1 MPSEQII
8 DGPLIRFEGFAIDVE
23 RHGLYRGGERLHLTP
38 IPFKALLF
46 LARQRGIVVSKDQL
60 LDAVWGGKRDENT
73 VEQAIRQ
80 IRRALGEE
88 KEQPRFIR
96 TIPGEGYCFIARVE
110 DADQLTVEETSDT
123 QSEIVG
129 QIAGVETKPQLSART
144 IAFASV
150 LVITGLVVG
159 GYALN
164 REFQT
169 NLTVQN
175 PVRLTRSETH
185 ILSPLLSDGA
195 HILYPRYENGRYGV
209 EEVPVGGGASKPVM
223 TGITNPE
230 LCDLSRDGQMMLLR
244 DLAHSR
250 DEDEPLYIR
259 RIDGS
264 AARVGQVLAYDAAW
278 FPDGQRILFSSDGV
292 VYATD
297 IKGQV
302 RQRLFSIPGN
312 AFWFRW
318 SADGKRLRFTVIDKK
333 SEETS
338 IWEAAAPGESPH
350 RLFSDLHYHLCCGT
364 WTPDGKYFLF
374 QVRVRNAFEIWTQR
388 DQNSFGFLFQK
399 QPYPVASG
407 AMSYRGPLPSKDGSK
422 LFVRAEA
429 PKGDLVRFDS
439 RIGNFNSVL
448 PSISVRTAAYS
459 KDGTWIA
466 YTSLADNNLWRCRAD
481 GTECVQLT
489 RDFKDT
495 VMPRWSPN
503 GEMIAFMGL
512 TFTGRWNTY
521 SIPAKGGE
529 VRTLSRDDQ
538 ANGYPDW
545 SLDGQQIFFS
555 DVPPVSQPKGIY
567 ALDLRT
573 EKLSVIPGSTD
584 FFFPRVSPDGR
595 FLLAQHSGDLSL
607 YMYEFASQ
615 KWRSLSKVPAAYPSW
630 SHDGRYVYFR
640 GGSNDSPAIF
650 RAAVPSGIVE
660 KVASLAGVD
669 RGPYFMG
676 DWVGLDPT
684 DAPIVVRNSTIEDI
698 YAWDLVRK

>member
-1 MPSEQII
+1 M
-8 DGPLIRFEGFAIDVE
+8 
-23 RHGLYRGGERLHLTP
+23 
-38 IPFKALLF
+38 
-46 LARQRGIVVSKDQL
+46 AR
-60 LDAVWGGKRDENT
+60 
-73 VEQAIRQ
+73 
-80 IRRALGEE
+80 
-88 KEQPRFIR
+88 
-96 TIPGEGYCFIARVE
+96 
-110 DADQLTVEETSDT
+110 
-123 QSEIVG
+123 
-129 QIAGVETKPQLSART
+129 KPATMQ
-144 IAFASV
+144 
-150 LVITGLVVG
+150 
-159 GYALN
+159 
-164 REFQT
+164 
-169 NLTVQN
+169 
-175 PVRLTRSETH
+175 
-185 ILSPLLSDGA
+185 
-195 HILYPRYENGRYGV
+195 YGV
-209 EEVPVGGGASKPVM
+209 DEVPVGGGASKALV
-223 TGITNPE
+223 TGISNPE
-230 LCDLSRDGQMMLLR
+230 LCDLSRDGQRMLLR

-259 RIDGS
+259 QIEGS
-264 AARVGQVLAYDAAW
+264 AARVGQILAYDAAW

-297 IKGQV
+297 VKGLS
-302 RQRLFSIPGN
+302 RQKLFSIPGN

-338 IWEAAAPGESPH
+338 IWEATVSDESPH

-374 QVRVRNAFEIWTQR
+374 QVRVRNTFEIWTRR

-407 AMSYRGPLPSKDGSK
+407 AMSYRSPLPSKDGSR

-429 PKGDLVRFDS
+429 PKGELVRYDFRVGGFS
-439 RIGNFNSVL
+439 SVL
-448 PSISVRTAAYS
+448 PSLSARTVAYS
-459 KDGTWIA
+459 KDGSWIA
-466 YTSLADNNLWRCRAD
+466 YTSLSDNNLWRCRAD
-481 GTECVQLT
+481 GSECVQLT

-503 GEMIAFMGL
+503 GESIAFMGL

-529 VRTLSRDDQ
+529 VRPLSHDDQ

-573 EKLSVIPGSTD
+573 EKLSVIPGSTE
-584 FFFPRVSPDGR
+584 FFFPRVSPDSR
-595 FLLAQHSGDLSL
+595 LLLAQHSGDLSL
-607 YMYEFASQ
+607 YLYEFASK
-615 KWRSLSKVPAAYPSW
+615 KWRQLAKVQASYPSW
-630 SHDGRYVYFR
+630 SHDGKYVYFR
-640 GGSNDSPAIF
+640 SGSADSPAIF
-650 RAAVPSGIVE
+650 RAAVPSGNVE

-684 DAPIVVRNSTIEDI
+684 DAPIAVRNSTIEDI
-698 YAWDLVRK
+698 YAWELVRK